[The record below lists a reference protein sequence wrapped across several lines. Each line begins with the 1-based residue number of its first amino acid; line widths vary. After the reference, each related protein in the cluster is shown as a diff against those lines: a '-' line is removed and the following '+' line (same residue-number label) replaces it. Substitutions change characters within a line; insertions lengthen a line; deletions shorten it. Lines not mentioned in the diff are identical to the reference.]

1 MEQSLLNVIKKRI
14 QININYT
21 TNIKC
26 IIQIQ
31 DDWSNFISVKLNINI
46 LIRGEREKE
55 KLPITWERLKKTQ
68 QDIINFLIRDATRKI
83 INGERK
89 EENRKIEHGIKC
101 LEIKLQRNILR
112 FLRKKRR
119 VLKVSGNKQRKKG
132 ERFYPVCTGD
142 ERSVEKNR
150 GENDKSSR
158 NENVKLK
165 SRCGEQLYDFSNYK

>member
-1 MEQSLLNVIKKRI
+1 M
-14 QININYT
+14 
-21 TNIKC
+21 
-26 IIQIQ
+26 QIQ

-119 VLKVSGNKQRKKG
+119 VLKVSGNKQRKKRREILSG
-132 ERFYPVCTGD
+132 LYRRWKERR
-142 ERSVEKNR
+142 EE
-150 GENDKSSR
+150 SR
-158 NENVKLK
+158 RKRQK
-165 SRCGEQLYDFSNYK
+165 FP